1 MKRKRYT
8 SYNNENVVV
17 FYRPK
22 VTNNDEERIYRIEL
36 RVSCDELLS
45 EWNFSVPRT
54 KKEVL
59 QEIPFLEF

>member
-1 MKRKRYT
+1 MKIKRYT

-22 VTNNDEERIYRIEL
+22 VTNNEEERIYRIEL
-36 RVSCDELLS
+36 RGSCDELLS